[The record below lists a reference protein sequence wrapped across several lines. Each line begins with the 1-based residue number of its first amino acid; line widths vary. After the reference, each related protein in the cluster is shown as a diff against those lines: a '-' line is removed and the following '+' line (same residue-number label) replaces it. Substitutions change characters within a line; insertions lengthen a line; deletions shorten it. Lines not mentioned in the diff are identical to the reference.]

1 MPFGTPRP
9 APSLSRNSTEPLAP
23 GAHLGM
29 LGGGQ
34 LGRMFTEAA
43 QRLGYRVVV
52 LEPKDPCPAGL
63 LADEHLVAG
72 YDQTD
77 ALDRLGEMCEAASYE
92 FEAVP
97 AQAVEYL
104 RNRITVRP
112 DAQPL
117 SVAQSRLAEKRFASE
132 YTPATPPVPYQPISD
147 AAQIPAALE
156 QVGVPCILKT
166 DRLGYDGKGQAV
178 IETSADAEAAFSRFG
193 DVPCVL
199 ERQLDL
205 QQEISVIVARDCEHS
220 VAYPVAE
227 NEHRNGILHC
237 SRAPADVSGIVQ
249 KQVQDS
255 ARKIADALDYH
266 GVLAVEYFV
275 TSDGVFF
282 NEMAP
287 RPHNSGHYTLD
298 ACVASQFEQQA
309 RILCGLPLA
318 APTQHTPAVMINLL
332 GDLWNG
338 GEPDWTPLQD
348 DPTVRLHLYGKEEAR
363 PGRKMGHLCVLD
375 SDPDAAYTRA
385 CELYRGLGA

>member
-23 GAHLGM
+23 GARLGM

-52 LEPKDPCPAGL
+52 LEPTRPCPAGL
-63 LADEHLVAG
+63 VADEHLVSG

-77 ALDRLGEMCEAASYE
+77 ALDRLGEMCDAASYE

-112 DAQPL
+112 DARPL
-117 SVAQSRLAEKRFASE
+117 SVAQSRLAEKRFAAKH
-132 YTPATPPVPYQPISD
+132 TPATPPVPYQPVSD
-147 AAQIPAALE
+147 PAQIPDALE
-156 QVGVPCILKT
+156 QVGTPCVLKT

-178 IETSADAEAAFSRFG
+178 VASPGEAEAAFARFG
-193 DVPCVL
+193 GVACVL
-199 ERQLDL
+199 ERQLEL
-205 QQEISVIVARDCEHS
+205 RQEISVIVARDSRQS
-220 VAYPVAE
+220 VVYPVAE

-237 SRAPADVSGIVQ
+237 SRAPANVSGFIQ
-249 KQVQDS
+249 EQAQGS
-255 ARKIADALDYH
+255 ARTIADALDYH
-266 GVLAVEYFV
+266 GVLAVEYFI
-275 TSDGVFF
+275 TSDGIFF

-309 RILCGLPLA
+309 RILCGLPLG

-332 GDLWNG
+332 GDLWG
-338 GEPDWTPLQD
+338 DREPDWAPLQS
-348 DPTVRLHLYGKEEAR
+348 DPAARLHLYGKKDAR

-375 SDPDAAYTRA
+375 PDPDAAYARA
-385 CELYRGLGA
+385 CELYRGLSA

>member
-1 MPFGTPRP
+1 MPFGMPRP
-9 APSLSRNSTEPLAP
+9 APSLSRNSIEPLAP
-23 GAHLGM
+23 GANLGM

-52 LEPKDPCPAGL
+52 LEPSEPCPAGL
-63 LADEHLVAG
+63 LADEHLVAD
-72 YDQTD
+72 YDHTE
-77 ALDRLGEMCEAASYE
+77 ALNRLGEMCEAASYE

-104 RNRITVRP
+104 RDRITVRP

-117 SVAQSRLAEKRFASE
+117 SVAQSRLAEKHFAAE
-132 YTPATPPVPYQPISD
+132 HTPATPPVPYQPIEE

-156 QVGVPCILKT
+156 QVGSPCILKT

-178 IETSADAEAAFSRFG
+178 VESPADAEAAFSRFG
-193 DVPCVL
+193 NVSCVL
-199 ERQLDL
+199 ERRLDL
-205 QQEISVIVARDCEHS
+205 QQEVSVIVARDCEHS

-237 SRAPADVSGIVQ
+237 SRAPANISGVVQ
-249 KQVQDS
+249 EQVQDS

-266 GVLAVEYFV
+266 GVLAVEYFI
-275 TSDGVFF
+275 TSAGVFF

-309 RILCGLPLA
+309 RILCGLPLG

-332 GDLWNG
+332 GDLWNSR
-338 GEPDWTPLQD
+338 EPDWALLQG
-348 DPTVRLHLYGKEEAR
+348 DPSVRLHLYGKKEAR

-375 SDPDAAYTRA
+375 PDPDVAYARA
-385 CELYRGLGA
+385 CSLYEELSA

>member
-1 MPFGTPRP
+1 
-9 APSLSRNSTEPLAP
+9 
-23 GAHLGM
+23 M

-52 LEPKDPCPAGL
+52 LEPNDPCPAGL

-72 YDQTD
+72 YEHTE

-117 SVAQSRLAEKRFASE
+117 SVAQSRLAEKRFAAE
-132 YTPATPPVPYQPISD
+132 HTPTTPPVPYQPIEE
-147 AAQIPAALE
+147 AAQLPAALE
-156 QVGVPCILKT
+156 QVGFPCILKT
-166 DRLGYDGKGQAV
+166 DRLGYDGKGQAIV
-178 IETSADAEAAFSRFG
+178 ETSEEAEAAFSRFG
-193 DVPCVL
+193 GVPCVL

-205 QQEISVIVARDCEHS
+205 LQEVSVIVARDCEHS

-237 SRAPADVSGIVQ
+237 SRAPANVSGVVQ
-249 KQVQDS
+249 EQVQDS
-255 ARKIADALDYH
+255 ARKIAEALDYH

-275 TSDGVFF
+275 TSGGVFF

-309 RILCGLPLA
+309 RILCGLPLG

-338 GEPDWTPLQD
+338 REPDWGPLQG
-348 DPTVRLHLYGKEEAR
+348 DPSVRLHLYGKKEAR
-363 PGRKMGHLCVLD
+363 AGRKMGHLCVLD
-375 SDPDAAYTRA
+375 PDPDAAYERA
-385 CELYRGLGA
+385 CELYQGLSE

>member
-1 MPFGTPRP
+1 
-9 APSLSRNSTEPLAP
+9 
-23 GAHLGM
+23 M

-72 YDQTD
+72 YDHTE

-104 RNRITVRP
+104 RDRITVRP

-117 SVAQSRLAEKRFASE
+117 SVAQSRLAEKRFAAE
-132 YTPATPPVPYQPISD
+132 HTPTTPPVPYQPVEE
-147 AAQIPAALE
+147 AAQLPAALE
-156 QVGVPCILKT
+156 QVGFPCILKT
-166 DRLGYDGKGQAV
+166 DRLGYDGKGQTV
-178 IETSADAEAAFSRFG
+178 VESPADAEAAFSRFG
-193 DVPCVL
+193 NVPCVL
-199 ERQLDL
+199 ERQLEL
-205 QQEISVIVARDCEHS
+205 QQEVSVIVARDCEHS

-237 SRAPADVSGIVQ
+237 SRAPADVSGVIQ
-249 KQVQDS
+249 EQVQDS

-266 GVLAVEYFV
+266 GVLAVEYFI
-275 TSDGVFF
+275 TSEGVFF

-298 ACVASQFEQQA
+298 ACVASQFEQQV
-309 RILCGLPLA
+309 RILCGLPLG

-338 GEPDWTPLQD
+338 REPDWTPLQE
-348 DPTVRLHLYGKEEAR
+348 DPAVRLHLYGKEEAR
-363 PGRKMGHLCVLD
+363 PGRKMGHLCVLN
-375 SDPDAAYTRA
+375 SDPEAAYTRA
-385 CELYRGLGA
+385 CALYEGLSHG

>member
-1 MPFGTPRP
+1 
-9 APSLSRNSTEPLAP
+9 
-23 GAHLGM
+23 M

-52 LEPKDPCPAGL
+52 LEPNESCPAAI
-63 LADEHLVAG
+63 LADKHLIAG
-72 YDQTD
+72 YDHTE

-104 RNRITVRP
+104 RSRITVRP
-112 DAQPL
+112 DAHPL
-117 SVAQSRLAEKRFASE
+117 SVAQSRIAEKSFAAE
-132 YTPATPPVPYQPISD
+132 HTPDTPPVAYLPVTET
-147 AAQIPAALE
+147 AQLSPALE
-156 QVGVPCILKT
+156 QIGFPCILKT

-178 IETSADAEAAFSRFG
+178 IETPAEAEAAFSRFG
-193 DVPCVL
+193 NVACVL

-205 QQEISVIVARDCEHS
+205 QQEISVVAARDCEQC
-220 VAYPVAE
+220 VVYPVVE

-237 SRAPADVSGIVQ
+237 SRAPANVSEAVK

-255 ARKIADALDYH
+255 TRKIADALDYH
-266 GVLAVEYFV
+266 GVLAVEYFI
-275 TSDGVFF
+275 TPDGVFF

-298 ACVASQFEQQA
+298 ACAASQFEQQA
-309 RILCGLPLA
+309 RILCGLPLGD
-318 APTQHTPAVMINLL
+318 PTQHTPAVMINLL

-338 GEPDWTPLQD
+338 SEPDWTLLEGD
-348 DPTVRLHLYGKEEAR
+348 ASVRLHLYGKKEPR

-375 SDPDAAYTRA
+375 PDPDSAYARA
-385 CELYRGLGA
+385 CSLYRELSE